1 MSSLNAAQNEA
12 VKTTEGP
19 LLVLAGAGAGKTRV
33 IAHRILEIV
42 RRGTAPEHI
51 LAITFTNK
59 AAAEMKER
67 VISILG
73 GDPVKSQGDHGAGA
87 ARRVSGAPFVST
99 FHSLGLLIIK
109 ENHKL
114 LGYQRTPTIYDRADS
129 MREMK
134 AALKM
139 FDAELEPRAAL
150 GMISRLKG
158 QGITSNV
165 FVEKAN
171 GYREDIVAK
180 VWPIYDA
187 ALRKDNALDFDDL
200 LLRAML
206 LLRDNEEVR
215 RRYQERW
222 TYIHVDEFQDTN
234 YVQARMMELLLGP
247 SLNICAVGDV
257 DQTIYG
263 WRGAEIKNIMSFER
277 TFPGAKVVILEEN
290 YRSTQ
295 TILAAAN
302 SVISKNKYRPEK
314 NLFTKNTEGEQ
325 ISLYQAFDETDEAN
339 FIARIVREGMRDGKQ
354 PKDFAVLYRA
364 NFQSRAAEEALLRA
378 DIPYQVL
385 GTKFFERKE
394 VKDTL
399 SFIRAAVYETNAD
412 LARIANVPARGIGK
426 VTLLKILAGK
436 ESELTGATREK
447 VLQLRSLLARIHD
460 AAAKCTP
467 SELVRFVITQSGMES
482 QFLQDKLEG
491 PERLENLK
499 ELVSLAS
506 RYDQHEQVT
515 EGFAHAGLEAPVLS
529 NIEAFLESAAL
540 ASDQDELKD
549 EANAVRLMTV
559 HASKGLEFPVVF
571 ITGLEEGL
579 FPYERDPSTS
589 SGQGGAE
596 NEKEEERRLCYVAI
610 TRAQHKVY
618 LSYASYRTVFGSKN
632 ATIPSQFLSDIPDE
646 LLEAAA
652 PERLGRT
659 IYLD

>member
-1 MSSLNAAQNEA
+1 M
-12 VKTTEGP
+12 
-19 LLVLAGAGAGKTRV
+19 LVLAGAGAGKTRV

-42 RRGTAPEHI
+42 RRGTTPEHI

-59 AAAEMKER
+59 AATEMKER
-67 VISILG
+67 IISLLQSAPEASRFAAG
-73 GDPVKSQGDHGAGA
+73 QQGDA
-87 ARRVSGAPFVST
+87 ARLASGSLSNFRTSEPFRPPFVST

-109 ENHKL
+109 ENAKL
-114 LGYQRTPTIYDRADS
+114 LGYKRTPTIFDRADS
-129 MREMK
+129 LREMK

-150 GMISRLKG
+150 GMISRMKG
-158 QGITSNV
+158 QGITSSE
-165 FVEKAN
+165 FVEKAR
-171 GYREDIVAK
+171 GYREDVVAK

-187 ALRKDNALDFDDL
+187 ALRKENALDFDDL

-215 RRYQERW
+215 GCYQRRW
-222 TYIHVDEFQDTN
+222 SHVHVDEFQDTN

-247 SLNICAVGDV
+247 TCNVCAVGDV

-277 TFPGAKVVILEEN
+277 TFPGAKIVILEEN

-302 SVISKNKYRPEK
+302 SVISKNTYRPEK
-314 NLFTKNTEGEQ
+314 NLFTKNTEGDP

-339 FIARIVREGMRDGKQ
+339 FIARIVREGLAKGRQ

-364 NFQSRAAEEALLRA
+364 NFQSRAVEEALLRA

-394 VKDTL
+394 VKDAL
-399 SFIRAAVYETNAD
+399 SFVRAAIYDTNAD
-412 LARIANVPARGIGK
+412 LARIANVPPRGIGK

-436 ESELTGATREK
+436 EQELTGATREK
-447 VLQLRSLLARIHD
+447 VVQLRSLLARIRD
-460 AAAKCTP
+460 AAPKYTP
-467 SELVRFVITQSGMES
+467 SELMRFVITNSGLEA
-482 QFLQDKLEG
+482 QFIQDKLEG

-499 ELVSLAS
+499 ELVTLAA
-506 RYDQHEQVT
+506 RYDTVDHISNEST
-515 EGFAHAGLEAPVLS
+515 HAGLD
-529 NIEAFLESAAL
+529 AFLESAAL

-579 FPYERDPSTS
+579 FPYAREDEKD
-589 SGQGGAE
+589 AD
-596 NEKEEERRLCYVAI
+596 KEEERRLCYVAI

-618 LSYASYRTVFGSKN
+618 LSYASYRTIFGSKN

-646 LLEAAA
+646 LLESEM